1 MGSVDSRLLVKGQ
14 GASPGEYRGIIR
26 ILKKDTENYPIALG
40 EIIVLPFATPFHTF
54 SMMKAGAIITDRGGI
69 TSHAAVIARE
79 IGIPCIVGTGNAT
92 SVLRTGMDVIVNG
105 NTGCIYQSGTN

>member
-1 MGSVDSRLLVKGQ
+1 MDSACTKILVRGL

-26 ILKKDTENYPIALG
+26 ILKADIGRFPIFKG

-54 SMMKAGAIITDRGGI
+54 VILRAGAIITDRGGI

-79 IGIPCIVGTGNAT
+79 MGIPCIVGTENAT
-92 SVLRTGMDVIVNG
+92 LVLRDGMEVVVDG
-105 NTGCIYQSGTN
+105 NRGCVYQP